1 MDEMVDFEERL
12 RQKLQGIEKGHITLI
27 LTMPADYFRSVLVV
41 LDVLVNE
48 KDCGGVYMTV
58 SKPHAFISR
67 VLERENIPTK
77 KLFFIDFISCMAG
90 EKVGARG
97 NCIFVEN
104 PASLEEISMYAEE
117 LIEKLDTP
125 EKFLLLDSLSTLL
138 IYNNAQSV
146 KKFSHFLINKL
157 RMDGMSGIFVTLE
170 DDASRDLT
178 DTLIHLCDSVINI
191 R

>member
-1 MDEMVDFEERL
+1 MDEMDDFEDGL
-12 RQKLQGIEKGHITLI
+12 RQKLQSVDEGAITLI
-27 LTMPADYFRSVLVV
+27 LTPAVDYFRSILVI

-58 SKPHAFISR
+58 SKPHAFVSR
-67 VLERENIPTK
+67 VLDRENIPTN

-90 EKVGARG
+90 EKVGTRG
-97 NCIFVEN
+97 NCVFVEN
-104 PASLEEISMYAEE
+104 PTSLEEISMYADE
-117 LIEKLDTP
+117 LIEKLETP

-157 RMDGMSGIFVTLE
+157 RMDGMSGIFVTLDE
-170 DDASRDLT
+170 DTSRDLT
-178 DTLIHLCDSVINI
+178 DTLIHLCDSVITV